1 MPIIKGSWKEMKQD
15 REYSILIDF
24 LARLVESTKGTKL
37 NSETLWLKDT
47 QPLAVKFIMHCGSI
61 FHLARGSRIP
71 NILSKGLSYLD
82 NHSIIVLVR
91 TVHELHLAF
100 NFIYVAPTTVAE
112 KAFRHKVWE
121 LGAFLDRQKF
131 LATEEENI
139 KKQQSERAI
148 VDQLIQAVQSNSI
161 FNNLS
166 SSQQKKALEGEWR
179 LGYHWVD
186 LAEFANLDKE
196 QFRATYRY
204 LCSYAHPGYLSIF
217 QMQQAADLSKTI
229 SMTET
234 WIDSVIGVISHF
246 IYDYIK
252 VYPKTVELF
261 KQYPKAGQLAY
272 INNGLG
278 RKSIEAN
285 GGG

>member
-1 MPIIKGSWKEMKQD
+1 MKQD

-24 LARLVESTKGTKL
+24 LARLIESTKGTKL
-37 NSETLWLKDT
+37 NSEILWLKDT

-131 LATEEENI
+131 LATKEENI
-139 KKQQSERAI
+139 KKQQSERVI
-148 VDQLIQAVQSNSI
+148 VDQLIQAVQSDSI

-166 SSQQKKALEGEWR
+166 SSQQKKALKGEWR

-204 LCSYAHPGYLSIF
+204 LCSYAHTGYLSIF
-217 QMQQAADLSKTI
+217 QMQQGDDLSKRI
-229 SMTET
+229 SMIET
-234 WIDSVIGVISHF
+234 WINSVMGVISHF

-252 VYPKTVELF
+252 VYPKTAKLF
-261 KQYPKAGQLAY
+261 KQYPKAGQLAFIY
-272 INNGLG
+272 YGLG
-278 RKSIEAN
+278 RPIEAN
-285 GGG
+285 GGGEQSQPERKD